1 VTSADRP
8 RFDVDRRRPARE
20 KAPLQPLS
28 GYRVIEIGHALAG
41 PIAATFLA
49 DFGAEVIKIEKPGE
63 GDSLRRMGPSSKGT
77 GIWWLVTGRNKK
89 SVTLDLK
96 AAAARPVLE
105 DLLRGADVLVENHRP
120 GVMERLGLGWE
131 EVRKINPRLVMLR
144 VSGFGQTGPYSRR
157 GGFGKIAEAFSGA
170 TNLTGHRGQPAVHPG
185 YSLGD
190 AVAGLSGAFGVAL
203 ALLARVKSGVGQM
216 IDLALYEPMFR
227 LIEWQ
232 IPMHVIS
239 GLHVE
244 RNGAQFPFTDA
255 FITNIFLTGD
265 GHSVVFSA
273 ATADSIERLRKL
285 LDEEGVLKGGE
296 STDQL
301 DAALKAWM
309 LQHDREYISQRFKTW
324 EMVSGLVYTPAEI
337 LADEHFRARQNI
349 VNAVHGTLGE
359 VPMPAVMPTLSDT
372 PGKVNWPGPKL
383 GEHTEA
389 VLRELGYDDERLAGL
404 RQAQAI

>member
-1 VTSADRP
+1 M
-8 RFDVDRRRPARE
+8 
-20 KAPLQPLS
+20 QPLS

-41 PIAATFLA
+41 PIASTFLA

-63 GDSLRRMGPSSKGT
+63 GDSLRRMGPASKGT

-96 AAAARPVLE
+96 AAAARPILE

-131 EVRKINPRLVMLR
+131 DVKKINPRIVMLR
-144 VSGFGQTGPYSRR
+144 VSGFGQSGPYSKR

-170 TNLTGHRGQPAVHPG
+170 TNLTGHRGQPAIHPG

-190 AVAGLSGAFGVAL
+190 AVAGLTGAFGVAL
-203 ALLARVKSGVGQM
+203 ALLARVKSGAGQM
-216 IDLALYEPMFR
+216 VDVALYEPMFR

-232 IPMHVIS
+232 IPMHVLT

-265 GHSVVFSA
+265 GHSIVFSA

-285 LDEEGVLKGGE
+285 LSEEGQTKGGE
-296 STDQL
+296 STDEL
-301 DAALKAWM
+301 DALLKAWM
-309 LQHDREYISQRFKTW
+309 ARHPREYIMERFNKW
-324 EMVSGLVYTPAEI
+324 DMVNGLVYTPAEI

-349 VNAVHGTLGE
+349 VKAVHGTLGE
-359 VPMPAVMPTLSDT
+359 VPMPNVVPQLSDT

-383 GEHTEA
+383 GEHTDE
-389 VLRELGYDDERLAGL
+389 VLRALGYGDDRLAEL